1 MQKIRPFLWYNRE
14 AEEAAKLY
22 ASIFP
27 NSKVTRVSSLPVE
40 STSGPADSV
49 KIVEFTLFG
58 QEFQAMS
65 AGPLDQFNHA
75 ISFVVTCDDQAELDR
90 YWNGLLEGGQP
101 EQCGWLK
108 DRYGVSWQ
116 IIPKQLEQLMTDKDR
131 EKAKRVSQ
139 AMLKMVK
146 FDIAGLESA
155 ARGDLVA
162 R

>member
-1 MQKIRPFLWYNRE
+1 MQKITPFLWYNRE

-40 STSGPADSV
+40 SPSGPADSV

>member
-40 STSGPADSV
+40 SPSGPADSV

-146 FDIAGLESA
+146 LDIAGLESA

>member
-14 AEEAAKLY
+14 AEEAAKFY

-40 STSGPADSV
+40 SPSGPADSV

-116 IIPKQLEQLMTDKDR
+116 IIPTELLTLLKDPDPER
-131 EKAKRVSQ
+131 AQRAMQ
-139 AMLKMVK
+139 AMLQMRKI
-146 FDIAGLESA
+146 DLEVLRKA
-155 ARGDLVA
+155 AA
-162 R
+162 AA

>member
-40 STSGPADSV
+40 SPSGPADSV